1 MRKAYRQ
8 LEVTQMNGKDFI
20 EAVKDHKV
28 LCNKNGIVAKKNE
41 DAERYYLYT
50 ADYSVFVA
58 GNEIQP
64 SMANNDFAVLY
75 LLDGRQIAV
84 VETDD
89 FEVVE

>member
-1 MRKAYRQ
+1 
-8 LEVTQMNGKDFI
+8 MNGKDFI

-41 DAERYYLYT
+41 YAERYYLHT
-50 ADYSVFVA
+50 ADYSVFI
-58 GNEIQP
+58 GGDEIKP
-64 SMANNDFAVLY
+64 STARNDFAVVY
-75 LLDGRQIAV
+75 LLNGRQIAV